1 MLFSTVALSV
11 ILSFLVTER
20 TGLLTG
26 GMVSAGYLA
35 FYFSEPMRI
44 LSTFLLS
51 ALIALILRLS
61 REFLILYGRR
71 RFMLSILLSILFVYA
86 LEKAYFIMSPLSLDL
101 RVIGYIIPGLIANDM
116 EKQGIIRTSLALIIV
131 TALVKLLDILGGL
144 LANIGL

>member
-11 ILSFLVTER
+11 ILSFLVTEL

-35 FYFSEPMRI
+35 FYFSEPIRI

-131 TALVKLLDILGGL
+131 TALVKLLSILGGL
-144 LANIGL
+144 L

>member
-11 ILSFLVTER
+11 ILSFLVTEL

-44 LSTFLLS
+44 LSTILLS
-51 ALIALILRLS
+51 TLIALILRLS

-131 TALVKLLDILGGL
+131 TALVKLLSILGGL
-144 LANIGL
+144 L

>member
-11 ILSFLVTER
+11 ILSFLVTEL

-86 LEKAYFIMSPLSLDL
+86 LKKTYFILSPLSLDL

-131 TALVKLLDILGGL
+131 TALVKLLSILGGL
-144 LANIGL
+144 L

>member
-11 ILSFLVTER
+11 ILSYLVTEL

-44 LSTFLLS
+44 LSTYLLS

-71 RFMLSILLSILFVYA
+71 RFMLSIFLSILFVYA
-86 LEKAYFIMSPLSLDL
+86 LEEAYFILSPLSLDL

-116 EKQGIIRTSLALIIV
+116 EKQGIIRTSLALIIM
-131 TALVKLLDILGGL
+131 TALVKLLSILGGL
-144 LANIGL
+144 L

>member
-11 ILSFLVTER
+11 ILSFLVTEL

-51 ALIALILRLS
+51 VLIALILRLS

-131 TALVKLLDILGGL
+131 IALVKLLSILGGL
-144 LANIGL
+144 L

>member
-11 ILSFLVTER
+11 ILSFLVTEL

-131 TALVKLLDILGGL
+131 TALVKLLSILGGL
-144 LANIGL
+144 L

>member
-11 ILSFLVTER
+11 ILSFLVTEL

-61 REFLILYGRR
+61 RDFRVLYGRR
-71 RFMLSILLSILFVYA
+71 RCMLSILLSMLFVYA
-86 LEKAYFIMSPLSLDL
+86 LEKAYFILSPLSLDL

-131 TALVKLLDILGGL
+131 TALVKLLSILGGL
-144 LANIGL
+144 L

>member
-11 ILSFLVTER
+11 ILSFLVTEL

-44 LSTFLLS
+44 LSTYLLS

-86 LEKAYFIMSPLSLDL
+86 LEKAYFILSPLSLDL

-116 EKQGIIRTSLALIIV
+116 EKQGILRTSLALIIV
-131 TALVKLLDILGGL
+131 TALVKLLSILGGL
-144 LANIGL
+144 L

>member
-11 ILSFLVTER
+11 ILSFLVTEL

-44 LSTFLLS
+44 LSTYLLS

-86 LEKAYFIMSPLSLDL
+86 LEKAYFILSPLSLDL

-131 TALVKLLDILGGL
+131 TALVKLLSILGGL
-144 LANIGL
+144 L

>member
-11 ILSFLVTER
+11 ILSFLVTEL

-44 LSTFLLS
+44 LSTLLLS
-51 ALIALILRLS
+51 TLIALILRLS

-86 LEKAYFIMSPLSLDL
+86 LEKAYFIMSPQSLDL
-101 RVIGYIIPGLIANDM
+101 RVIGYIIPGHIANDM

-131 TALVKLLDILGGL
+131 TALVKLLSILGGL
-144 LANIGL
+144 L

>member
-11 ILSFLVTER
+11 ILSFLVTEL

-86 LEKAYFIMSPLSLDL
+86 LEKAYFILSPLSLDL

-116 EKQGIIRTSLALIIV
+116 EKQGIIRTSFALIIV
-131 TALVKLLDILGGL
+131 TALVKLLSILGGL
-144 LANIGL
+144 L

>member
-11 ILSFLVTER
+11 ILSFLVTEL

-35 FYFSEPMRI
+35 FYFSEPTRI
-44 LSTFLLS
+44 LSTLLLS
-51 ALIALILRLS
+51 TLIALILRLS

-131 TALVKLLDILGGL
+131 TALVKLLSILGGL
-144 LANIGL
+144 L

>member
-11 ILSFLVTER
+11 ILSFLVTEL

-86 LEKAYFIMSPLSLDL
+86 LEKAYFLMSPLSLDL

-131 TALVKLLDILGGL
+131 TALVKLLSILGGL
-144 LANIGL
+144 L

>member
-11 ILSFLVTER
+11 ILSFLVTEL

-71 RFMLSILLSILFVYA
+71 RFMLSILLSILFVYT

-131 TALVKLLDILGGL
+131 TALVKLLSILGGL
-144 LANIGL
+144 L

>member
-11 ILSFLVTER
+11 ILSFLVTEL

-44 LSTFLLS
+44 LSTFLLR

-86 LEKAYFIMSPLSLDL
+86 LEKAYFILSPLSLDL

-131 TALVKLLDILGGL
+131 TALVKLLSILGGL
-144 LANIGL
+144 L

>member
-11 ILSFLVTER
+11 ILSFLVTEL

-131 TALVKLLDILGGL
+131 TALVKLFSILGGL
-144 LANIGL
+144 L

>member
-11 ILSFLVTER
+11 ILSFLVTEL

-86 LEKAYFIMSPLSLDL
+86 LEKAYFILSPISLDL

-131 TALVKLLDILGGL
+131 TALVKLLSILGGL
-144 LANIGL
+144 I

>member
-11 ILSFLVTER
+11 ILSFLVTEL

-35 FYFSEPMRI
+35 VYFSEPMRI

-131 TALVKLLDILGGL
+131 IALVKLLSILGGL
-144 LANIGL
+144 L

>member
-11 ILSFLVTER
+11 ILSFLVTEL

-86 LEKAYFIMSPLSLDL
+86 LEKAYFILSPLSMDL

-116 EKQGIIRTSLALIIV
+116 EKQGILRTSLALIIV
-131 TALVKLLDILGGL
+131 TALVKLLSILGGL
-144 LANIGL
+144 L

>member
-11 ILSFLVTER
+11 ILSFLVTEL

-44 LSTFLLS
+44 LSTLLLS
-51 ALIALILRLS
+51 TLIALILRLS

-131 TALVKLLDILGGL
+131 TALVKLLSILGGL
-144 LANIGL
+144 L

>member
-11 ILSFLVTER
+11 ILSFLVTEL

-86 LEKAYFIMSPLSLDL
+86 LEKAYFILSPLSLDL

-116 EKQGIIRTSLALIIV
+116 EKQGVFRTSLALIIV
-131 TALVKLLDILGGL
+131 TALVKLLSILGGL
-144 LANIGL
+144 L

>member
-11 ILSFLVTER
+11 ILSFLVTEL
-20 TGLLTG
+20 TGLITG

-35 FYFSEPMRI
+35 FYFSEPMRL

-131 TALVKLLDILGGL
+131 TALVKLLSILGGL
-144 LANIGL
+144 L

>member
-11 ILSFLVTER
+11 ILSFLVTEL

-71 RFMLSILLSILFVYA
+71 RFMLSILLSIFGVY
-86 LEKAYFIMSPLSLDL
+86 LVEKSYFLVSEFSFDMRI
-101 RVIGYIIPGLIANDM
+101 IGYIIPGLIASDM
-116 EKQGIIRTSLALIIV
+116 EKQGILRTTLALSAVTIV
-131 TALVKLLDILGGL
+131 VKLLSLLGGIL
-144 LANIGL
+144 

>member
-11 ILSFLVTER
+11 ILSFLVTEL

-86 LEKAYFIMSPLSLDL
+86 LEKAYFILSPISLDL

-131 TALVKLLDILGGL
+131 TALVKLLSILGGL
-144 LANIGL
+144 L

>member
-11 ILSFLVTER
+11 ILSFLVTEL

-131 TALVKLLDILGGL
+131 TVLVKLLSILGGL
-144 LANIGL
+144 L